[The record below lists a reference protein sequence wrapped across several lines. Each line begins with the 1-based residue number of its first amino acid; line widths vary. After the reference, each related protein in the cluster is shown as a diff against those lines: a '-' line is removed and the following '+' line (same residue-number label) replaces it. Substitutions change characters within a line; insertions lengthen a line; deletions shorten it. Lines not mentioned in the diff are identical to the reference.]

1 MDASVLTIG
10 LNNSMQPR
18 LHCLPGVLLVW
29 SCLPLAH
36 ALDVEKLVP
45 VRWPGGPLEVARR
58 TGAQAAI
65 PSLDLLRGTPINCLL
80 LAWSG
85 PVDAEIVRE
94 QQQLAGVYAKE
105 AHNRGLTVF
114 GLVYAG
120 SEPVQAVAAAVDAHL
135 DGMALE
141 PDFADFVRLSQ
152 AAEHAAG
159 MVLIPLQ
166 AGGGAPGIRVLA
178 DSGAAVATPTSEP
191 WIDSNLWLVR
201 ALRAKGQV
209 PVWLG
214 FALENPS
221 VDNYVRAVADS
232 AAAGGQWVVAPD
244 DGLLSGLANKRPEAL
259 AKWHRIAE
267 AQKFFQQQ
275 DAWRHFAASGPVAI
289 VRDPVTRYP
298 DIADEN
304 LNLIARRRIPY
315 RTMERGAL
323 CASALEGLK
332 ALLATEISNPTESER
347 SLLKT
352 FAERG
357 GLLVVGPSW
366 GAAVPKDQD
375 YLTQQLG
382 KGQVIVYREESP
394 DPEGLSKNLM
404 HLLGKGN
411 LGIRLF
417 NAPTVL
423 PYLSASDDSKQL
435 LVQMINYAS
444 GPSETI
450 TVRVR
455 GPYRTARLFG
465 LNGSAVDLPVEK
477 SEQDIELTIEQI
489 QTYAALV
496 LEK

>member
-1 MDASVLTIG
+1 LDASVLNPG
-10 LNNSMQPR
+10 LNNSMRPR
-18 LHCLPGVLLVW
+18 LHCLPGVLLLW
-29 SCLPLAH
+29 GCLPLAH
-36 ALDVEKLVP
+36 ALEVDKLMP
-45 VRWPGGPLEVARR
+45 VRWPGGPLDVARR
-58 TGAQAAI
+58 AGAKAAI
-65 PSLDLLRGTPINCLL
+65 PSLDLLRGTPMNCLL
-80 LAWSG
+80 LTWSG
-85 PVDAEIVRE
+85 PGDAAIIRE

-105 AHNRGLTVF
+105 AHNRGFTVF
-114 GLVYAG
+114 GLLYAG
-120 SEPVQAVAAAVDAHL
+120 AEPMQAVAAAVDARL
-135 DGMALE
+135 DGLALE
-141 PDFADFVRLSQ
+141 PDFADFARLSQ
-152 AAEHAAG
+152 AAEHAADLA
-159 MVLIPLQ
+159 LIPLQ
-166 AGGGAPGIRVLA
+166 AGGGAPGIRVLS

-201 ALRAKGQV
+201 ALRVKGQT

-221 VDNYVRAVADS
+221 IDNYVRAVADS
-232 AAAGGQWVVAPD
+232 AAAGGQWAVAPD
-244 DGLLSGLANKRPEAL
+244 DGLLSGLANQRPEAL
-259 AKWHRIAE
+259 AKWRRIAE
-267 AQKFFQQQ
+267 AQTFFQQH
-275 DAWRHFAASGPVAI
+275 DAWRQFAAIGPVGI

-315 RTMERGAL
+315 RTVERGAL
-323 CASALEGLK
+323 CAPALEGLQ
-332 ALLATEISNPTESER
+332 AVLATEISNPTESER

-357 GLLVVGPSW
+357 GLLVTGPSW
-366 GAAVPKDQD
+366 GAVPKDHD
-375 YLTQQLG
+375 YLAQQLG
-382 KGQVIVYREESP
+382 KGQVIIYRDESP
-394 DPEGLSKNLM
+394 DPEGLSKNLL

-444 GPSETI
+444 GPTETI

-455 GPYRTARLFG
+455 GSYRTARLLD
-465 LNGSAVDLPVEK
+465 LNGSAADLPIER
-477 SEQDIELTIEQI
+477 SEQDIELAIKQI